1 MIQRRDQIN
10 ILSIV
15 FEMYQLINCVDGL
28 EEGERGTR
36 RGGGKRDKIKISLPL
51 PPQKKRKRKLGTRTT
66 QKTQITK
73 LKGKLKCLNKYYR
86 TDYNPRNQKD
96 VYSTHCGGV
105 FKPS

>member
-51 PPQKKRKRKLGTRTT
+51 PPQKKKENGNSEQEQHRKHKS
-66 QKTQITK
+66 Q
-73 LKGKLKCLNKYYR
+73 N
-86 TDYNPRNQKD
+86 
-96 VYSTHCGGV
+96 
-105 FKPS
+105 